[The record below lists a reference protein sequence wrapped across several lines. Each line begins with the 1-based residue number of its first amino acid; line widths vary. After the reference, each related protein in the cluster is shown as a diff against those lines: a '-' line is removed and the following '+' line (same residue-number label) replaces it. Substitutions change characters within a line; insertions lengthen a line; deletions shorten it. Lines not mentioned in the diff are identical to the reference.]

1 MGALPPPCTRSAG
14 CGGKSTVGFA
24 FPKGSGLGGNRVT
37 LQSVSTDFALL
48 ARNSLQGGLS
58 DGCKMQANPYSYRC
72 TTIKPFPRC
81 LNLSTKTVSGN
92 LTQFTIPSNSSRLC
106 VGVERLDNAGIP
118 EKPSETA
125 PNVSPPTADDIP
137 VAQRE
142 TPDVAPKPRTNVA
155 LLVGS
160 LITLGVVALAAG
172 GFVALRMQKPQ
183 DAVAGANPETAS
195 TDAPI
200 ASPSVSPSA
209 DALLGHF
216 AYTEAPQAEL
226 SPIVPNGTIKMRK
239 AAAQAYREMT
249 AAAQREGVSL
259 VPISGFRS
267 IADQKYLYFDV
278 KADRN
283 QDAAERAKVSAPP
296 GYSEHHTGYAVD
308 IGDGNTPALNL
319 NPDFDKTSA
328 YRWLKANANRYS
340 FELSFPK
347 NNRQGVSYEPWH
359 WRYVGDIQSLK
370 TFYKARGQK

>member
-1 MGALPPPCTRSAG
+1 M
-14 CGGKSTVGFA
+14 
-24 FPKGSGLGGNRVT
+24 
-37 LQSVSTDFALL
+37 
-48 ARNSLQGGLS
+48 
-58 DGCKMQANPYSYRC
+58 
-72 TTIKPFPRC
+72 
-81 LNLSTKTVSGN
+81 KTVPGD
-92 LTQFTIPSNSSRLC
+92 LTQFTIPSNSRRLS
-106 VGVERLDNAGIP
+106 VGVERLDNAGTP
-118 EKPSETA
+118 EKPPETK
-125 PNVSPPTADDIP
+125 PNVSPPPIDDIP
-137 VAQRE
+137 VALRE
-142 TPDVAPKPRTNVA
+142 NADSVPKPRRNVTV
-155 LLVGS
+155 L
-160 LITLGVVALAAG
+160 TLGLIGLGIAALAAG
-172 GFVALRMQKPQ
+172 GFVAFRLQQPQ
-183 DAVAGANPETAS
+183 TATLATENPAPSPDPVSPTAPS
-195 TDAPI
+195 
-200 ASPSVSPSA
+200 ASPGA
-209 DALLGHF
+209 DTLLNHF

-226 SPIVPNGTIKMRK
+226 SPIVPDGTIKMRK

-259 VPISGFRS
+259 APISGFRS

-283 QDAAERAKVSAPP
+283 QDATERAKVSAPP